1 LSCGSPI
8 GRVIDEAGDGV
19 QYTCFAGIMG
29 WIIGIPPGILCLS
42 YGLINLPMY
51 TMEINFILTGTLTIT
66 ATDELG
72 PVEMELIFSSIF
84 LLAAILGVNG
94 MQKKVIESLG
104 WSFISENLLWR
115 EILAFIFVVLLCM
128 FTLDNIN
135 NAMKTNAKKTL
146 YYLLAPIFVLINAS
160 IAA

>member
-1 LSCGSPI
+1 L
-8 GRVIDEAGDGV
+8 
-19 QYTCFAGIMG
+19 
-29 WIIGIPPGILCLS
+29 
-42 YGLINLPMY
+42 
-51 TMEINFILTGTLTIT
+51 EINFILTGTLTIT

-115 EILAFIFVVLLCM
+115 EILAFIFKL
-128 FTLDNIN
+128 
-135 NAMKTNAKKTL
+135 
-146 YYLLAPIFVLINAS
+146 
-160 IAA
+160 